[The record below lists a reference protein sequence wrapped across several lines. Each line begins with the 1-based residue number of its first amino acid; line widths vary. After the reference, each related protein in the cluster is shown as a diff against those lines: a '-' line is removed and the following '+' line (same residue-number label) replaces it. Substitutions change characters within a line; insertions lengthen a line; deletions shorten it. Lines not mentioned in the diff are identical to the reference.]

1 MANIH
6 KITNKLLNTNT
17 YIFIDNNNCFLIDPG
32 SDYETIRSFIDSNN
46 LNVLAVLATHG
57 HFDHIVSVSKLQ
69 KEFKSK
75 FYLHLKDA
83 KTLKLANFIMKI
95 FGYKQKIEIPNV
107 DVFID
112 GVIGSLRIQDYCINY
127 MHTPGHTA
135 GSCVFQIENNIFTGD
150 TLFYSENESKI
161 PNEDLISLGK
171 SQRLIFENYDKNII
185 FWPGHGCGGELI
197 EIKNYI
203 LEKKHK

>member
-17 YIFIDNNNCFLIDPG
+17 YIFIDNHNCFLIDPG

-46 LNVLAVLATHG
+46 LKVLAILATHG

-69 KEFKSK
+69 KKFKSK
-75 FYLHLKDA
+75 FYLHIKDA

-112 GVIGSLRIQDYCINY
+112 GVTGSLAIQDYCIYYLN
-127 MHTPGHTA
+127 TPGHTE

-150 TLFYSENESKI
+150 TLFYSDNESKI
-161 PNEDLISLGK
+161 PNENLITLGE

-185 FWPGHGCGGELI
+185 FWPGHGCGGELK

-203 LEKKHK
+203 LEK